1 MDIQEM
7 VDARIRELNGQ
18 PGSAAPVSQP
28 HLAKDPGGFRDCGDI
43 LEFGEIVDGTLSE
56 ISSRVLD
63 ITEQVSGDYA
73 RLEKELLKSRLDLL
87 RSAEIVLDMA
97 LSLKKQTRLL
107 MATSNISGFR
117 DADGEDSLMEMR
129 RPQGRI
135 DRASL
140 YNDGVADLF
149 RRT

>member
-18 PGSAAPVSQP
+18 PCSAAPVSRP
-28 HLAKDPGGFRDCGDI
+28 RLAKDSGGFRKCGDI
-43 LEFGEIVDGTLSE
+43 LKFGEIVDGTLSE

-97 LSLKKQTRLL
+97 LSLKKQARLL

-117 DADGEDSLMEMR
+117 DADGEESLMEMR
-129 RPQGRI
+129 QPRGRI

-140 YNDGVADLF
+140 YDDGVADLF